1 MPWLTALLALPLVGL
16 IVLLAIPGKAR
27 NLVRLWANA
36 VLLAGLGLALPL
48 WQSFDRTANGY
59 QFVDRMQWIP
69 TLGAQFLLGIDGI
82 SLLLVLLTSL
92 LGPIAALASWNAI
105 EERTKEFYAMLLL
118 LQFGM
123 LGLFL
128 SLDLLL
134 FFVFFEVV
142 LVPMYFLIGIW
153 GGERRLYAA
162 IKFFLYTL
170 AGSVVLLLGII
181 ALYWQGGLHLARP
194 TFEITELLK
203 LQLALDVQRWLFWA
217 FFVGFAIKVPMVPF
231 HTWLPD
237 AHTEA
242 PTAGS
247 VLLAGV
253 LLKMGTYGFVRLSLP
268 LFPEAA
274 REAAPILAV
283 LSIVAILYGA
293 LISLMQQDWKRL
305 VAYSSVSHMGFCTLG
320 LAALNSNGIA
330 GSVLQQFNHGISTSL
345 LFLLVGFVYE
355 RRHTR
360 QIADF
365 GGLAV
370 VMPRFAFVFAVA
382 VFSSSGLPLLNGF
395 IGEFTILQGAFI
407 VSRTW
412 AAFAVFGIVLGAA
425 YLLWLYQRTMLGDLR
440 NEANRG
446 LADLSLREW
455 ATVLPLL
462 MLALA
467 IGVYPKPWF
476 AVLERP
482 VLEIVGRFGR

>member
-1 MPWLTALLALPLVGL
+1 MPWLTALLALPLFGL
-16 IVLLAIPGKAR
+16 IVLLAIPGQAR

-48 WQSFDRTANGY
+48 WQAFDRSAGGY
-59 QFVDRMQWIP
+59 QFVDRMPWIP

-105 EERTKEFYAMLLL
+105 EDRTKEFYAMLLL

-181 ALYWQGGLHLARP
+181 ALYWQGGLQLAQP
-194 TFEITELLK
+194 TFEIAELLK
-203 LQLALDVQRWLFWA
+203 LRMPLDVQRWLFWA

-253 LLKMGTYGFVRLSLP
+253 LLKMGSYGFVRLSLP

-274 REAAPILAV
+274 QEAAPILAV

-330 GSVLQQFNHGISTSL
+330 GSVLQQINHGISTSL
-345 LFLLVGFVYE
+345 LFLLVGFIYE

-382 VFSSSGLPLLNGF
+382 VFSSAGLPLLNGF

-446 LADLSLREW
+446 LTDLSRREW

-462 MLALA
+462 ALALA

>member
-16 IVLLAIPGKAR
+16 IVLLAIPGKSR
-27 NLVRLWANA
+27 NLVRFWANA
-36 VLLAGLGLALPL
+36 VLVVGLGLALPL
-48 WQSFDRTANGY
+48 WQSFDRSASGY
-59 QFVDRMQWIP
+59 QFVDRMPWIP

-82 SLLLVLLTSL
+82 SLLLVLLTSV

-181 ALYWQGGLHLARP
+181 ALYWQGGLQLAQP
-194 TFEITELLK
+194 TFEITELLQ
-203 LQLALDVQRWLFWA
+203 LQLPLDAQRWLFWA

-253 LLKMGTYGFVRLSLP
+253 LLKMGTYGFVRISLP

-330 GSVLQQFNHGISTSL
+330 GSVLQQVNHGISTSL
-345 LFLLVGFVYE
+345 LFLLVGFIYE

-365 GGLAV
+365 GGLAIG
-370 VMPRFAFVFAVA
+370 MPRFAFVFAVA
-382 VFSSSGLPLLNGF
+382 VFSSAGLPLLNGF

-407 VSRTW
+407 VNRTW

-425 YLLWLYQRTMLGDLR
+425 YLLWLYQRTMLGDIR

-446 LADLSLREW
+446 LPDLSLREW

-462 MLALA
+462 GLALA

-482 VLEIVGRFGR
+482 VLDIAGRLAR

>member
-16 IVLLAIPGKAR
+16 VVLLVIPGTAKNAM
-27 NLVRLWANA
+27 RLWANA
-36 VLLAGLGLALPL
+36 VLLGGFGLALPL
-48 WQSFDRTANGY
+48 WQAFDRSASGY
-59 QFVDRMQWIP
+59 QFVDRVPWIP

-128 SLDLLL
+128 ALDLLL

-181 ALYWQGGLHLARP
+181 ALYWQGGLQLARP
-194 TFEITELLK
+194 TFEIAELLK
-203 LQLALDVQRWLFWA
+203 VQLPLDAQRWLFWA

-274 REAAPILAV
+274 REAAPILAA

-320 LAALNSNGIA
+320 LAALNNNGIA
-330 GSVLQQFNHGISTSL
+330 GSVLQQINHGISTSL

-365 GGLAV
+365 GGLAM

-382 VFSSSGLPLLNGF
+382 VFSSAGLPLLNGF
-395 IGEFTILQGAFI
+395 IGEFTILQGAFL
-407 VSRTW
+407 VNRAW
-412 AAFAVFGIVLGAA
+412 AGFAVFGIVLGAA

-446 LADLSLREW
+446 LADLAPREW

-462 MLALA
+462 GLALA

-482 VLEIVGRFGR
+482 VLEIVGRMGR

>member
-1 MPWLTALLALPLVGL
+1 MPWLTSLLALPLVGL
-16 IVLLAIPGKAR
+16 LVLLVIPGTAR
-27 NLVRLWANA
+27 NFIRLWANA

-48 WQSFDRTANGY
+48 WQAFDRTASGY
-59 QFVDRMQWIP
+59 QFVDRMPWIP
-69 TLGAQFLLGIDGI
+69 TLGAQFLLGVDGI
-82 SLLLVLLTSL
+82 SLLLVLLTAL

-128 SLDLLL
+128 ALDLLL

-181 ALYWQGGLHLARP
+181 ALYWQGGLQLARP
-194 TFEITELLK
+194 TFELTELLRV
-203 LQLALDVQRWLFWA
+203 QLPVDTQRWLFWA

-330 GSVLQQFNHGISTSL
+330 GSVLQQINHGISTSL
-345 LFLLVGFVYE
+345 LFLLVGFIYE

-365 GGLAV
+365 GGLAM

-382 VFSSSGLPLLNGF
+382 VFSSAGLPLLNGF
-395 IGEFTILQGAFI
+395 IGEFTILQGAFV
-407 VSRTW
+407 VSRAW
-412 AAFAVFGIVLGAA
+412 AGFAVFGIVLGAA

-446 LADLSLREW
+446 LADLSPREW
-455 ATVLPLL
+455 VTVLPLL
-462 MLALA
+462 GLALA

-482 VLEIVGRFGR
+482 VLEMVGRMGR

>member
-1 MPWLTALLALPLVGL
+1 MPWLSALLALPLVGL
-16 IVLLAIPGKAR
+16 LVLLAIPGRAKNAI
-27 NLVRLWANA
+27 RLWANA
-36 VLLAGLGLALPL
+36 VLLTGLGVALPL
-48 WQSFDRTANGY
+48 WQAFDRTASGY
-59 QFVDRMQWIP
+59 QFVDRLPWIP
-69 TLGAQFLLGIDGI
+69 TLGAQFLLGLDGI
-82 SLLLVLLTSL
+82 SLLLVLLTAL
-92 LGPIAALASWNAI
+92 LGPIASLASWNAI

-128 SLDLLL
+128 AIDLLL

-181 ALYWQGGLHLARP
+181 ALYWQGSLHLARP
-194 TFEITELLK
+194 TFELTELLRV
-203 LQLALDVQRWLFWA
+203 QLPLDAQRWLFWA

-274 REAAPILAV
+274 REAAPLLAV

-320 LAALNSNGIA
+320 LAALNNNGIA
-330 GSVLQQFNHGISTSL
+330 GSVLQQINHGISTSL
-345 LFLLVGFVYE
+345 LFLLVGFDYE

-365 GGLAV
+365 GGLAM
-370 VMPRFAFVFAVA
+370 VMPRLAFVFAVA
-382 VFSSSGLPLLNGF
+382 VFSSAGLPLLNGF
-395 IGEFTILQGAFI
+395 IGEFTILQGAF
-407 VSRTW
+407 VVNRAW
-412 AAFAVFGIVLGAA
+412 AGFAVLGIVLGAA
-425 YLLWLYQRTMLGDLR
+425 YLLWLYQRTMLGDIR

-455 ATVLPLL
+455 ATVLPL
-462 MLALA
+462 MGLALA

-482 VLEIVGRFGR
+482 VVEIVGRLAR

>member
-1 MPWLTALLALPLVGL
+1 MGWLTALLALPLVGFV
-16 IVLLAIPGKAR
+16 VLLAIPGRATGA
-27 NLVRLWANA
+27 VRLWANA
-36 VLLAGLGLALPL
+36 VLLGGLALAAPL
-48 WQSFDRTANGY
+48 WTAFDRGAGGY
-59 QFVDRMQWIP
+59 QFVERMPWIP
-69 TLGAQFLLGIDGI
+69 LLGAQYLVGIDGI
-82 SLLLVLLTSL
+82 SLLLVLLTAL
-92 LGPIAALASWNAI
+92 LGPVAALASWNAI
-105 EERTKEFYAMLLL
+105 RERAKEFYAMLLL

-128 SLDLLL
+128 SLDILL
-134 FFVFFEVV
+134 FFVFFELV

-162 IKFFLYTL
+162 MKFFLYTV
-170 AGSVVLLLGII
+170 AGSVVLLVGIV
-181 ALYWQGGLHLARP
+181 ALYWQGGQQLGRA
-194 TFEITELLK
+194 TFEVTELLRA
-203 LQLALDVQRWLFWA
+203 QLPVETQRWLFWA
-217 FFVGFAIKVPMVPF
+217 FFLGFAIKVPMVPF

-253 LLKMGTYGFVRLSLP
+253 LLKMGTYGFIRLSLP
-268 LFPEAA
+268 LFPDAA
-274 REAAPILAV
+274 REAAPV
-283 LSIVAILYGA
+283 LGALSMVAIVYGA
-293 LISLMQQDWKRL
+293 LICLAQQDWKRL

-320 LAALNSNGIA
+320 LAAMNSNGLA
-330 GSVLQQFNHGISTSL
+330 GSVLQQVNHGISTSL

-360 QIADF
+360 QIGDF
-365 GGLAV
+365 GGLAM

-382 VFSSSGLPLLNGF
+382 MFSSAGLPLLNGF
-395 IGEFTILQGAFI
+395 IGEFTILQGVF
-407 VSRTW
+407 VVNRTW
-412 AAFAVFGIVLGAA
+412 AAVAVGGIVLGAA

-446 LADLSLREW
+446 LADLTAREW

-462 MLALA
+462 GLAVA
-467 IGVYPKPWF
+467 IGVYPQPWF

-482 VLEIVGRFGR
+482 VLELAGRLGR